1 MSGASAFKRSLLP
14 TMLASALFMDLLDM
28 AALGTALPTMA
39 REFGT
44 DPLQLKLALTA
55 YLVTVAILVPASG
68 WIADRFGAR
77 RVFSVAMLL
86 FLAGSICCGLSSSV
100 EQLVAARVL
109 QGIGGAMMTPVA
121 RIILIAST
129 PRERL
134 VQALNAFT
142 FTAVFGSMLGPPL
155 AGILT
160 SVASWR
166 WIFFINIP
174 IGVAALLV
182 TRQIVPELERRAP
195 GRFDLLGFAT
205 AAIGI
210 LALLVLAESASSH
223 FLSTTDSLW
232 VAALA
237 ACSLSIFVLHVQ
249 RTPEPI
255 LDLSFLH
262 RQTYRASMLGSAMA
276 RVGLGATPFIMP
288 LFLQQALGWS
298 VLETGGVMM
307 AHMVGALVARPFGS
321 QLIRRLGFRSSLLAM
336 GCLTAAL
343 TVVPGMFVGTT
354 SSTTVAAL
362 LFGLGVARASFSVAA
377 QPIGYTDI
385 ESNEVSRASTLG
397 TVVQQLTSG
406 VGVNLAGFLLFAF
419 SGGGPLQLVHFSST
433 FIVLG
438 LVALLA
444 AAPFVRLP
452 PHAGANM
459 RYGGSVSE

>member
-14 TMLASALFMDLLDM
+14 TMLASSLFMDLLDM

-174 IGVAALLV
+174 IGMAALLV
-182 TRQIVPELERRAP
+182 WRSTLNVFSMIGLVMLMGLVTKNAI
-195 GRFDLLGFAT
+195 LLVDFANHARKAGASVAEALREAGLIRMRPIMMTT
-205 AAIGI
+205 AAMVFGM
-210 LALLVLAESASSH
+210 LPMAVALNDGGEIQA
-223 FLSTTDSLW
+223 
-232 VAALA
+232 
-237 ACSLSIFVLHVQ
+237 
-249 RTPEPI
+249 PMG
-255 LDLSFLH
+255 
-262 RQTYRASMLGSAMA
+262 RA
-276 RVGLGATPFIMP
+276 II
-288 LFLQQALGWS
+288 
-298 VLETGGVMM
+298 GGVITSTLLT
-307 AHMVGALVARPFGS
+307 LV
-321 QLIRRLGFRSSLLAM
+321 
-336 GCLTAAL
+336 
-343 TVVPGMFVGTT
+343 VVPVLY
-354 SSTTVAAL
+354 S
-362 LFGLGVARASFSVAA
+362 
-377 QPIGYTDI
+377 Y
-385 ESNEVSRASTLG
+385 
-397 TVVQQLTSG
+397 
-406 VGVNLAGFLLFAF
+406 
-419 SGGGPLQLVHFSST
+419 LVRDKK
-433 FIVLG
+433 
-438 LVALLA
+438 A
-444 AAPFVRLP
+444 AAPQP
-452 PHAGANM
+452 DAAGGAQPLHGM
-459 RYGGSVSE
+459 PGAMPADKD